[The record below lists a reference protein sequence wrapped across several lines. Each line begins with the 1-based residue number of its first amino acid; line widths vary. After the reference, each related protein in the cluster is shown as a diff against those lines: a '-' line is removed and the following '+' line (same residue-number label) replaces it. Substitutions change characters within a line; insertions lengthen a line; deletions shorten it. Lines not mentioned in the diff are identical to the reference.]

1 MVELNKMKSSFTNLD
16 RIYVKFILLCDDNN
30 NNNNNNNKNN
40 KNSSNN
46 NNKNYLPSKKKF
58 YLLHKKTACERQL
71 IDSCCLYISLISVFG
86 LPVF

>member
-16 RIYVKFILLCDDNN
+16 RIYVKFILLCDD

>member
-16 RIYVKFILLCDDNN
+16 GIYVKFILLCDN

-46 NNKNYLPSKKKF
+46 NNKNYLRSKKKF